1 MESPPSSKEIIPF
14 SPRSF
19 PPRKLNTRAF
29 SAALSKAKSA
39 LEEYNAAFEQIP
51 FSSSFLVPFLSLEA
65 IASLDSQKIP
75 ATLKGTLRAHQFRQK
90 KDKYLDPIVHYAHA
104 LSWSMKKCERSR
116 FSNSFICALHK
127 KIKTGSTH
135 RAEIGAFRKRQNWIG
150 PYGCTI
156 DEAYFYP
163 PAPKNVSPMMSK
175 LVRYANKKTKD
186 PLLQI
191 ALVFAQLLIIHPFMD
206 GNGRIARMMVPLFLY
221 RQKATSVPLL
231 FMSDYFKR
239 HRLRYFET
247 LYQTTEENR
256 WEPWIQFFMKG
267 VAVQARKSHR
277 LLAKIAHLHRM
288 LPRDLNS
295 KMIQFLFQNPVF
307 SLALFKKAGGTKRL
321 LDMLIRLK
329 WVRRDKEGYYLF
341 SSLLK
346 LLPK

>member
-14 SPRSF
+14 SPRGF

-29 SAALSKAKSA
+29 SADLSRARLA
-39 LEEYNAAFEQIP
+39 LEEYNTTLEQIP
-51 FSSSFLVPFLSLEA
+51 FSSSFLVPFFSLEA

-75 ATLKGTLRAHQFRQK
+75 ATLKDVLRAHHFRQK
-90 KDKYLDPIVHYAHA
+90 KDQHLDPILHYVHA
-104 LSWSMKKCERSR
+104 LSWSMKKCEHSG
-116 FSNSFICALHK
+116 FSNAFICALHK
-127 KIKTGSTH
+127 KIKKGSAH
-135 RAEIGAFRKRQNWIG
+135 QAEIGVFRKKQNWIG
-150 PYGCTI
+150 PYGCAI

-163 PAPKNVSPMMSK
+163 PAPKDVSSMMSK
-175 LVRYANKKTKD
+175 LVRYANTKTKD

-191 ALVFAQLLIIHPFMD
+191 ALIFAQLLIIHPFMD
-206 GNGRIARMMVPLFLY
+206 GNGRVARLMVPLFLY
-221 RQKATSVPLL
+221 RQKAISAPQL

-267 VAVQARKSHR
+267 VAVQARKSQR

-295 KMIQFLFQNPVF
+295 KMIHFLFQNPVF

-346 LLPK
+346 ILPK